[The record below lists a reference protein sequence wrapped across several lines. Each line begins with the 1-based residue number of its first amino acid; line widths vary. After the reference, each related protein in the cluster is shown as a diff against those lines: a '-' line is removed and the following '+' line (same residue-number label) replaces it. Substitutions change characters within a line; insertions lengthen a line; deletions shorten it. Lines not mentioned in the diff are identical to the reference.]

1 MTTKVSPKKSPK
13 RSLQV
18 TQEPNAKLL
27 GLTIDDNLDWS
38 TQILGTG
45 GVISALNSRLY
56 LLKRLSSNISKD
68 RLRRVADSLY
78 TSKIRYGL
86 QLFGAVRITNE
97 QPTQALMNSLQLAQN
112 RCARFLNGNRLND
125 RVSTKSTLNELKML
139 SVNQINAQIKLYEVW
154 KSLQTPTYPTQWE
167 IKKVNLNMKT
177 RSSNS
182 MQLSEPGLSNVL
194 CSTFISDAARLW
206 NLAPDA
212 IKNSPSV
219 FQAKKNIRSYVSTL
233 PI

>member
-1 MTTKVSPKKSPK
+1 
-13 RSLQV
+13 
-18 TQEPNAKLL
+18 
-27 GLTIDDNLDWS
+27 
-38 TQILGTG
+38 
-45 GVISALNSRLY
+45 
-56 LLKRLSSNISKD
+56 
-68 RLRRVADSLY
+68 
-78 TSKIRYGL
+78 
-86 QLFGAVRITNE
+86 
-97 QPTQALMNSLQLAQN
+97 MNSLQLAQN

-206 NLAPDA
+206 NVAPDA